1 VVHESAMAAQQELKG
16 KQVAEI
22 RGITAIAEQE
32 VTVVSERAPG
42 R

>member
-1 VVHESAMAAQQELKG
+1 MAAQQELKG

-22 RGITAIAEQE
+22 RAITAIAEQE
-32 VTVVSERAPG
+32 VTVTAG